1 MIDYRRL
8 AIALVRLTV
17 LVFLVFAVAIATA
30 AIDHHAYLPFVHG
43 AAVRTT
49 GQVFPPNGL
58 HCLLQQGTS
67 RVVDPR
73 TDAED
78 FSCEAS
84 DNHGQIVWSG
94 NKLLMDHVAVGS
106 GSLSVTD
113 GVVYI
118 TAVNSNGSIQ
128 IERVP

>member
-1 MIDYRRL
+1 MKRRYNIAAICISTL
-8 AIALVRLTV
+8 AIAPTCYNLAAAGGPSN
-17 LVFLVFAVAIATA
+17 VFLP
-30 AIDHHAYLPFVHG
+30 LVHG

-73 TDAED
+73 TDVED
-78 FSCEAS
+78 YSCEAS
-84 DNHGQIVWSG
+84 DSHGQIVWSG
-94 NKLLMDHVAVGS
+94 SKLLMDHVAVGS